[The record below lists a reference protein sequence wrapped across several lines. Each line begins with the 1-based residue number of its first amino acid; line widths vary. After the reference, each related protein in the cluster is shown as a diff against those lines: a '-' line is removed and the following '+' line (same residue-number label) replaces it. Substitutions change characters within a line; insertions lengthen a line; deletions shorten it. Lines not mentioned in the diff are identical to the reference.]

1 VLEVRLVDDVGEMIG
16 VVPLAQ
22 ALKLAQ
28 EKGLDLVEV
37 SPTAE
42 PPVCKILDFGK
53 FKYEAKKKSH
63 GAKKK
68 QKIVELKE
76 IKLRPNIGINDYEV
90 KLRSIKKFIAE
101 GDKVKITLR
110 FKGREITHQEIG
122 YKLLERLKGDVEEIS
137 KIELAPKMD
146 GKQMLMIIT
155 PK

>member
-1 VLEVRLVDDVGEMIG
+1 MLEVRLVDDVGEMIG